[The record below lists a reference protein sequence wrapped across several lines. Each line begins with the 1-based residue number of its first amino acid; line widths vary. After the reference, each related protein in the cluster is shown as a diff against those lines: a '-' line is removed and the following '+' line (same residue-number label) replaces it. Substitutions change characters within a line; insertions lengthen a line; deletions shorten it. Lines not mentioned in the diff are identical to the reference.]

1 MYLQYYITLKIGKE
15 KKTMTIAQDLKTLNK
30 NIQTL
35 GKTLDKLLKAVEKD
49 TKSKAKPAK
58 KSPAKPAKKVA
69 AKKAPVKKATM
80 KKKTA
85 PLTAT
90 DQVLK
95 IIKGSKKGVDA
106 PTLIKKTG
114 FNQKKVRNILFRTYK
129 QGKIKRLEKGIY
141 TSN

>member
-1 MYLQYYITLKIGKE
+1 
-15 KKTMTIAQDLKTLNK
+15 MTIAQDLKTLNK

-49 TKSKAKPAK
+49 TKAKAKPVI
-58 KSPAKPAKKVA
+58 KSPAQKVA

-90 DQVLK
+90 DQILK

-141 TSN
+141 TGN

>member
-1 MYLQYYITLKIGKE
+1 
-15 KKTMTIAQDLKTLNK
+15 MTIAQDLKTLNK

-35 GKTLDKLLKAVEKD
+35 GKTLDRLLKAVEKD

-58 KSPAKPAKKVA
+58 KSPAKKVA
-69 AKKAPVKKATM
+69 AKKAPVKKAAM

-90 DQVLK
+90 DQILK

-141 TSN
+141 TGK